1 MPRSPA
7 RVTQADIARA
17 LRAVA
22 AAGAKACID
31 VLRDGTIRITPLG
44 TEASESP
51 PPAEPEREII
61 L

>member
-22 AAGAKACID
+22 ATGAKARVD

-44 TEASESP
+44 TEVGESP

>member
-1 MPRSPA
+1 M
-7 RVTQADIARA
+7 TQADIARA

-22 AAGAKACID
+22 ATGAKARVD
-31 VLRDGTIRITPLG
+31 VLPDGTIRITPLRS
-44 TEASESP
+44 EAGESP